1 MVTASAAASSATSS
15 LPSSALAPR
24 TVPVSLWASPAWLQR
39 LSPKPPTRRASNIW
53 RALPEATNGRQ
64 GRADAR
70 NPRRSRGVP
79 PPKMYELSGMSGGS
93 PLAVTGHRSVTGQRS
108 SYEGESA
115 RSLCLVPDKRDNGVV
130 ATGASGR
137 HEGQSEVGFL
147 SRESNRI

>member
-1 MVTASAAASSATSS
+1 MWVIH
-15 LPSSALAPR
+15 LR
-24 TVPVSLWASPAWLQR
+24 TDHVQHRHAYL
-39 LSPKPPTRRASNIW
+39 
-53 RALPEATNGRQ
+53 
-64 GRADAR
+64 
-70 NPRRSRGVP
+70 RRSTPVFGPCEGQPTLLTIQLAR
-79 PPKMYELSGMSGGS
+79 KL

-147 SRESNRI
+147 SVSYTHLTLPTILRV